1 MSRCS
6 DRFQTS
12 RASPLQNVLS
22 APAIMAAVLSTVKS
36 IPTEVIEGI
45 KNAVNG
51 KPSVPTPV
59 SPKAPAAKAA

>member
-1 MSRCS
+1 
-6 DRFQTS
+6 
-12 RASPLQNVLS
+12 
-22 APAIMAAVLSTVKS
+22 MAAVLSTVKS
-36 IPTEVIEGI
+36 IPTEVLEGI